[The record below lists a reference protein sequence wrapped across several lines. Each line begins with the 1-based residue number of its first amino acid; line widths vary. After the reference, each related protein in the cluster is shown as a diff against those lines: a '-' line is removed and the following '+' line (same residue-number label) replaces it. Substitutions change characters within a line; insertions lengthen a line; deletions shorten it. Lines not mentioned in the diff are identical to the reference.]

1 MSRKCPSKFINILDC
16 WLSKTYTSVKWGN
29 CLSSLVLLSNG
40 IRQGSILGPILFSV
54 YTDDLLQ
61 QLHNTSLGCHINYI
75 NFNALMYADDLLL
88 LSISLA
94 DLQKMINVCASEF
107 KILDMHINVSK
118 SSCIRIGKRYDCK
131 VSNIYVGKHTLP
143 WEKQIRYL
151 GINVLAGKN
160 LHYDFHLTKAKYFG
174 ALNSLLGKIGTSSNI
189 QVALSLTA
197 AKCFPI
203 LTYGLE
209 AITISKSQ
217 LSNMCFVYNAIFV
230 KLFSTF
236 DKLIIEQCQYHTGV
250 LPFQYRLD
258 QMRINF
264 LFSLS
269 DSLSSPAN
277 VLFMLLGN
285 HELEILCVKYK
296 IKSDSTHS
304 NRTYRIWTAF
314 GDTIKLK
321 P

>member
-1 MSRKCPSKFINILDC
+1 MILYRKF
-16 WLSKTYTSVKWGN
+16 LSKLN
-29 CLSSLVLLSNG
+29 NPL
-40 IRQGSILGPILFSV
+40 
-54 YTDDLLQ
+54 
-61 QLHNTSLGCHINYI
+61 I
-75 NFNALMYADDLLL
+75 NFKRLGFWGFGVLGFWGHLYALR
-88 LSISLA
+88 
-94 DLQKMINVCASEF
+94 V
-107 KILDMHINVSK
+107 
-118 SSCIRIGKRYDCK
+118 RIGKRYDCK

-143 WEKQIRYL
+143 WGKQIRYL

-250 LPFQYRLD
+250 LPF
-258 QMRINF
+258 
-264 LFSLS
+264 
-269 DSLSSPAN
+269 
-277 VLFMLLGN
+277 
-285 HELEILCVKYK
+285 H
-296 IKSDSTHS
+296 
-304 NRTYRIWTAF
+304 
-314 GDTIKLK
+314 
-321 P
+321 

>member
-1 MSRKCPSKFINILDC
+1 
-16 WLSKTYTSVKWGN
+16 
-29 CLSSLVLLSNG
+29 
-40 IRQGSILGPILFSV
+40 
-54 YTDDLLQ
+54 
-61 QLHNTSLGCHINYI
+61 
-75 NFNALMYADDLLL
+75 
-88 LSISLA
+88 
-94 DLQKMINVCASEF
+94 
-107 KILDMHINVSK
+107 
-118 SSCIRIGKRYDCK
+118 
-131 VSNIYVGKHTLP
+131 
-143 WEKQIRYL
+143 
-151 GINVLAGKN
+151 
-160 LHYDFHLTKAKYFG
+160 
-174 ALNSLLGKIGTSSNI
+174 
-189 QVALSLTA
+189 
-197 AKCFPI
+197 
-203 LTYGLE
+203 
-209 AITISKSQ
+209 
-217 LSNMCFVYNAIFV
+217 MCFVYNAIFV